1 MSEVVVSQTDVSQ
14 ADVAKA
20 KPAPAKPALSAPP
33 ATIPPL
39 SGLPLALTTIALSM
53 AVFMQVLDSTI
64 ANVALPTIAG
74 DLGAATSQGTW
85 VITMFAVAN
94 AISIPLTGWLSQQF
108 GSVKVYLW
116 SAILFVFC
124 SWLCGVS
131 QSLEMLIVARVL
143 QGAVAGPMMPLAQ
156 SLLLQAFP
164 PEKRAMALGLFAM
177 VVISAPIF
185 GPILGGYICDNY
197 HWGWIFFINVPI
209 GVFAILVSWQQL
221 KDRETPVRKS
231 KIDTIGL
238 MLLVIGVGALQLF
251 LDQGKELDWFASPLI
266 IGLSALSVICL
277 SYLVIWELGEKNP
290 IVDLTLFKDRNF
302 TIGTL
307 AISLAFMVYMG
318 AIILLP
324 LVLQQTMGYTAVW
337 AGLAAAPIG
346 IFPVLL
352 TPIIGKYAKHLDM
365 RVLVSMSFFIYWAT
379 FLWRSDFNPQMSF
392 WDVFLPQ
399 FVQGLG
405 TAMFFMPL
413 TTISLSNIPMHKMAA
428 AAGLFNF
435 TRTLAGGIGASIVM
449 TAWERRSI
457 THHAYLTEAVDGSN
471 YEATQAWLQQMQ
483 ASGMTKEQAYT
494 ILNQN
499 ITQQSM
505 IIGSNEVFYG
515 FGMVFLLLIM
525 IVWFSK
531 KVKH

>member
-1 MSEVVVSQTDVSQ
+1 MAELSISSSDLQEKPQTAS
-14 ADVAKA
+14 AA
-20 KPAPAKPALSAPP
+20 KPAPPAQP
-33 ATIPPL
+33 AQIPPL
-39 SGLPLALTTIALSM
+39 QGTPLVLATIALSM

-108 GSVKVYLW
+108 GSVKVFMW
-116 SAILFVFC
+116 SASLFVFC
-124 SWLCGVS
+124 SWLCGIS
-131 QSLEMLIVARVL
+131 HSLTMLIIARIA

-156 SLLLQAFP
+156 SLLLQCFP
-164 PEKRAMALGLFAM
+164 PAKRTMALGLFSM
-177 VVISAPIF
+177 VVIAAPIF
-185 GPILGGYICDNY
+185 GPILGGYICDNF

-209 GVFAILVSWQQL
+209 GVVAIVLAWQQL

-231 KIDTIGL
+231 KVDGL
-238 MLLVIGVGALQLF
+238 GLALLVVGVGALQLM
-251 LDQGKELDWFASPLI
+251 LDQGKELDWFSSPEI
-266 IGLSALSVICL
+266 IALAITSFVCL
-277 SYLVIWELGEKNP
+277 GYLVIWELGEKFP

-302 TIGTL
+302 TVGTI
-307 AISLAFMVYMG
+307 AISLAFLVYMG

-352 TPIIGKYAKHLDM
+352 TPFIGKYAKYLDM
-365 RVLVSMSFFIYWAT
+365 RVLVSLSFSIYFAT
-379 FLWRSDFNPQMSF
+379 FLWRSDFNPAMTF
-392 WDVFLPQ
+392 WDVFWPQ

-413 TTISLSNIPMHKMAA
+413 TTIALSNVPLPKMAA

-435 TRTLAGGIGASIVM
+435 VRTLAGGIGASIVM
-449 TAWERRSI
+449 TVWDRRSVA
-457 THHAYLTEAVDGSN
+457 HHTQLTEAVGNGTDPAVAG
-471 YEATQAWLQQMQ
+471 WLQQMQ
-483 ASGMTKEQAYT
+483 AGGMSLEQAYAV
-494 ILNQN
+494 LNQN
-499 ITQQSM
+499 ITQQAM

-515 FGMVFLLLIM
+515 FGMVFLALIVV
-525 IVWFSK
+525 IWFAK
-531 KVKH
+531 PPFHKG